1 MIKEFHNKI
10 KELTMNVEFPT
21 GNTFIINEDPNDY
34 TKKELIEYIKL
45 YSTTPIF
52 ENETIIE
59 LNLNVLGNNIIIKKQ

>member
-10 KELTMNVEFPT
+10 KELIMNTEFPT

-34 TKKELIEYIKL
+34 AKKELIEYIKL
-45 YSTTPIF
+45 YSAIPIF
-52 ENETIIE
+52 ENETIME

>member
-10 KELTMNVEFPT
+10 KELTMNAEFPT